1 MLLMSYMQRWP
12 GGQMDAQSRIL
23 KLTKPFDL
31 GFELAV
37 FTFKK
42 KITKATYKPHS
53 LLLKMTFKDF

>member
-1 MLLMSYMQRWP
+1 MSYMQRWP

-42 KITKATYKPHS
+42 KNY
-53 LLLKMTFKDF
+53 